1 MSLPSQALME
11 WISLIKDVLLGIATI
26 VTMFVAIYGLRA
38 WKRDLVGKEVYAAAR
53 VLLKESHLVCQ
64 AVRKLRQPLWS
75 YEKRLF
81 TEEEIKHTTENERWR
96 ISELEGYKERFGT
109 FSEELK
115 RYESAKLELRILI
128 GSKVYEGFLPFGQ
141 HLTESIDRV
150 NDYLDLLQD
159 YSKTYLPGS
168 SEIIEA
174 QKELYPSDNL
184 DDKLSQ
190 NIADSRKKGEVSL
203 LFHLHRKSIYD

>member
-1 MSLPSQALME
+1 MPDQALIE
-11 WISLIKDVLLGIATI
+11 WVSLIKDALLGITTI
-26 VTMFVAIYGLRA
+26 VTMLVAIYGLRA

-64 AVRKLRQPLWS
+64 AVRKLRQPLWP

-96 ISELEGYKERFGT
+96 MSEVEGYKEKLGK

-115 RYESAKLELRILI
+115 RYESAKLELRVLI

-141 HLTESIDRV
+141 HLTESIGRV

-168 SEIIEA
+168 SEVIKA
-174 QKELYPSDNL
+174 QKKLYPSDNL
-184 DDKLSQ
+184 DDELSQ
-190 NIADSRKKGEVSL
+190 SIANSREKGEISL
-203 LFHLHRKSIYD
+203 LSHLHRKSIYD